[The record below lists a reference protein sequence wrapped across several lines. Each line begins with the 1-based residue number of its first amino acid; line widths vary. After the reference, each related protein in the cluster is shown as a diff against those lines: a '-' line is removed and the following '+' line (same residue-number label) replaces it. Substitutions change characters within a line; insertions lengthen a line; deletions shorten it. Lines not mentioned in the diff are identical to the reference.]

1 MTSSAIAIHRA
12 GYRQFLATASL
23 FRAMPLVLGIFLC
36 ITLSACGVKKLP
48 VAPRATAPGAVT
60 DLRYQQERN
69 QVLLAWS
76 ILKGEAA
83 GSSGLSGFN
92 IYMAQY
98 PVDQKDCA
106 NCPLLFR
113 RIGQIGEGDLYEN
126 GLLRETLSFA
136 WSVAPGY
143 HYAFKV
149 MSVGKN
155 GQLGL
160 ESNTV
165 SFDFLP

>member
-1 MTSSAIAIHRA
+1 MTISVIEINGA
-12 GYRQFLATASL
+12 GYRQFLTTVSR
-23 FRAMPLVLGIFLC
+23 FRAMPLVLGILLC
-36 ITLSACGVKKLP
+36 LTLSACGVKKPP
-48 VAPRATAPGAVT
+48 VAPRAMAPGAVT
-60 DLRYQQERN
+60 DLRYQQQRN

-76 ILKGEAA
+76 VLKGDAA
-83 GSSGLSGFN
+83 GSSGLGGFI
-92 IYMAQY
+92 IYMARY

-113 RIGQIGEGDLYEN
+113 RIGQIDESGLYEN
-126 GLLRETLSFA
+126 GLLRETFTFT

-149 MSVGKN
+149 AAVGKN

-165 SFDFLP
+165 SFNF